1 MPGAVSYNSVVTDL
15 RIPHNTVREYLDFFI
30 DLLIVGDA
38 YHKADEAVTRRD
50 KKIFLR
56 DPFIGR
62 SIAGWINIDYTEES
76 VLELVMQKPLFRKFA
91 KVYYFRNRSE
101 IDVIFRRLQDR
112 TQKRPDP
119 QGLSE
124 RCEGAV

>member
-1 MPGAVSYNSVVTDL
+1 VTDL
-15 RIPHNTVREYLDFFI
+15 GIFINTVREYLDFFI
-30 DLLIVGDA
+30 DLLIVGNA
-38 YHKADEAVTRRD
+38 YHKADKAVTRRG

-76 VLELVMQKPLFRKFA
+76 VLELVMQEPLFRKFA

-124 RCEGAV
+124 RSEGAV

>member
-15 RIPHNTVREYLDFFI
+15 GIPHNTVREYLDFFI
-30 DLLIVGDA
+30 DLLIGDA
-38 YHKADEAVTRRD
+38 YHKADKSVTRRD

-62 SIAGWINIDYTEES
+62 SIAGSINIDYTEES
-76 VLELVMQKPLFRKFA
+76 VLELVMQEPLFRKFA
-91 KVYYFRNRSE
+91 KVYYFRNRLE
-101 IDVIFRRLQDR
+101 MDVIFRQLQDR

-124 RCEGAV
+124 RCKGAV

>member
-15 RIPHNTVREYLDFFI
+15 GISHNTVREYLAFFI

-38 YHKADEAVTRRD
+38 YHKADKAVTRRD

-76 VLELVMQKPLFRKFA
+76 VLELVMQEPLFRKFA

-112 TQKRPDP
+112 TQKRSDQ
-119 QGLSE
+119 QGSSE
-124 RCEGAV
+124 RSEGAV